1 MNRKSKIFLLI
12 IFIVFIGLNIFS
24 FINQRNIEKKI
35 YSKMPD
41 KVSIISQ
48 SCLEYLLHNEA
59 ELLHDLFVDE
69 YKNQPNSKNEIN
81 RIIKQLEDVDK
92 PIAMDLIGY
101 HFNKNKNNESHQ
113 VSYQLEFENYWSVY
127 TTLIVKTSDEYK
139 LYRFNFNRTEESLLE
154 TNRFNLNKGV
164 ISNIVLFLV
173 IIVMLFTFITSAI
186 CFGSKDKK
194 RILWTFLILCGI
206 GSFKLNWTTG
216 DFGISFINI
225 GIPSFNFGRVGSYA
239 PIVLSL
245 RFPLFAILY
254 WVKRHKQTIEEVV
267 IESEIEDREM
277 VNEILHGDIAKEK

>member
-12 IFIVFIGLNIFS
+12 IFILFIGLNILS
-24 FINQRNIEKKI
+24 FLNQRNIEKKI

-41 KVSIISQ
+41 KVFTITQ
-48 SCLEYLLHNEA
+48 SVLEYLLNDEA

-81 RIIKQLEDVDK
+81 GIIKQLEDLDK
-92 PIAMDLIGY
+92 PIAMDLVGY
-101 HFNKNKNNESHQ
+101 QFNKNNNNERHQ

-127 TTLIVKTSDEYK
+127 TTIIVKTRNEYK
-139 LYRFNFNRTEESLLE
+139 LYWFNFNRTEESILE
-154 TNRFNLNKGV
+154 TNRFSLNKGV

-173 IIVMLFTFITSAI
+173 IIIMLFTFITSAI

-194 RILWTFLILCGI
+194 RLLWTFLILCGI
-206 GSFKLNWTTG
+206 SLFKLNWTTG
-216 DFGISFINI
+216 DFGVSLLNI
-225 GIPSFNFGRVGSYA
+225 GIPSFNFGRAGSYA

-254 WVKRHKQTIEEVV
+254 WVKRHKQTIEEVL
-267 IESEIEDREM
+267 IESEIEDSQM
-277 VNEILHGDIAKEK
+277 VDEIGEI